1 MYRVV
6 TVARE
11 YGSGGG
17 PVAAKLAARLGWD
30 LIDNSLIT
38 EVARAANVH
47 PSICHECDERVD
59 SWFHRLNKRTFGRGV
74 FEGVAAGE
82 VFDADA
88 MVALSRKIIE
98 EAAGQGN
105 AVIVGRAAQ
114 CILQGRQ
121 DVFHVFVYAP
131 MEERIRRVREYYGSG
146 FANPARIEEQDRI
159 RSQYVQHYYQCDW
172 RDPHLYD
179 ALFCSLLGDE
189 MVVELILHAIGAEA
203 THDRKGQPLNA
214 G

>member
-11 YGSGGG
+11 YGSGGA
-17 PVAAKLAARLGWD
+17 PIAAKLAARLGWD
-30 LIDNSLIT
+30 LLDNSLIT
-38 EVARAANVH
+38 QVAQAANVDQR
-47 PSICHECDERVD
+47 ICHQCDERID

-88 MVALSRKIIE
+88 MVVLSRKMIE
-98 EAAGQGN
+98 ESASQGS

-114 CILQGRQ
+114 CILQGRA
-121 DVFHVFVYAP
+121 DTFHVFIYAS
-131 MEERIRRVREYYGSG
+131 MDERIRRVREHHGSA
-146 FANPARIEEQDRI
+146 FATRDHIEEQDRI
-159 RSQYVQHYYQCDW
+159 RSQYVQHYYSCDW

-179 ALFCSLLGDE
+179 ALFSGALGDDT
-189 MVVELILHAIGAEA
+189 VVALILQAIGAGEE
-203 THDRKGQPLNA
+203 QPQHA
-214 G
+214 R